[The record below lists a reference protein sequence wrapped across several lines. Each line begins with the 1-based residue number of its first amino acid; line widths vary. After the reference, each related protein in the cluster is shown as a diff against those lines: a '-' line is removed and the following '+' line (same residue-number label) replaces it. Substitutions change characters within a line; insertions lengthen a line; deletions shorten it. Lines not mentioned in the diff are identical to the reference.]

1 MPIASNDLKY
11 RLSGGASNADPNA
24 SLGGVKSATEMVDA
38 TLHNLFDVVTGDEGA
53 AGDTE
58 YRCLYVHN
66 GHATLTL
73 QNPVVWI
80 SQLTTS
86 ADDEVDIAL
95 DGAGVGDG
103 ATTGVAE
110 TETDEQDAPTGE
122 AFSRPVT
129 KAAGL
134 AIGDLAPGQS
144 QAIWIRRTVD
154 PGAAAVNNDNAII
167 TVEGETAA

>member
-1 MPIASNDLKY
+1 MPIISTDIEY
-11 RLSGGASNADPNA
+11 RLSGGLANADPNA
-24 SLGGVKSATEMVDA
+24 SLGGIKSATELVDA

-58 YRCLYVHN
+58 YRCIYVHN
-66 GHATLTL
+66 AHATITL

-80 SQLTTS
+80 SQLTPS

-95 DGAGVGDG
+95 DGAGVGNG
-103 ATTGVAE
+103 STTGVAE
-110 TETDEQDAPTGE
+110 VVADEQTAPVGE
-122 AFSRPVT
+122 VFTRPVT
-129 KAAGL
+129 KGAGL
-134 AIGDLAPGQS
+134 AIADLAPGDS

-154 PGAAAVNNDNAII
+154 PGAAAVNNNNAII